1 MQKGEALLLKG
12 TADKE
17 YTIPSKGVQA
27 TYENM
32 FVGNTSG
39 SEVKIGAQSDDG
51 TLTNY
56 YLKEGTFVSVNVSA
70 TIGDGRSY
78 LQLPTEMLAGARG
91 DGLGE
96 ELGGLAG
103 LAEAETEAMPLILAE
118 TTNVNLMDNG
128 KWIMDNASDQWYTM
142 SGQRIDKP
150 TKKGLYIHN
159 GKKVIIK

>member
-1 MQKGEALLLKG
+1 
-12 TADKE
+12 
-17 YTIPSKGVQA
+17 
-27 TYENM
+27 M

-56 YLKEGTFVSVNVSA
+56 YLKDGTFVSVNVSA

-78 LQLPTEMLAGARG
+78 LQLPTEMLAGVRG
-91 DGLGE
+91 EDSS
-96 ELGGLAG
+96 LGGLAE

-118 TTNVNLMDNG
+118 TTNVDSMDNG
-128 KWIMDNASDQWYTM
+128 KWIMDNDQWYTM